1 MEAKVNERNVDLN
14 HRITELEKNL
24 GQANNRSILI
34 VLLLMF
40 SIGLNVWWML
50 RPVRAI
56 RLTDGSSTAEL
67 TPTELTITSV
77 LGTSRLNV
85 VMMELEEPGGKPLA
99 GLGVGPRR
107 DGHLFLLDTTG
118 NQESLTAEELL
129 RLRRSLPNNE
139 MSNRK

>member
-1 MEAKVNERNVDLN
+1 VNETDVDLN
-14 HRITELEKNL
+14 RRITKLEKNL
-24 GQANNRSILI
+24 GRAHNLSILM
-34 VLLLMF
+34 VLLLLF
-40 SIGLNVWWML
+40 SIGLNVWWMR

-77 LGTSRLNV
+77 LGTARLNPI
-85 VMMELEEPGGKPLA
+85 MMSLEEPGGKPLS

-107 DGHLFLLDTTG
+107 DGYLSLLDRTG

-129 RLRRSLPNNE
+129 NLRRSLPNPDT
-139 MSNRK
+139 K